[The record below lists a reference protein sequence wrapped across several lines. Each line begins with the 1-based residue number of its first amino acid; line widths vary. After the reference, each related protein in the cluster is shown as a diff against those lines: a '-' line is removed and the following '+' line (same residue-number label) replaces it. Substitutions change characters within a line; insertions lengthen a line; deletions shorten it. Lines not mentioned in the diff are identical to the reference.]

1 MVTINISITE
11 LNRCIFVTL
20 PHNLMK
26 DRVAP
31 AYINPISM
39 GTLTG
44 IHNNTIV
51 MNGRRSLR
59 DTIDN
64 FTLKEPTDSKLN
76 GIIARPPTGNHEQPS
91 DHIFFL
97 PRLSMNELFSGASV
111 LYSERFVSLVGSLLL
126 LSVSMLCA

>member
-31 AYINPISM
+31 EYINPISM

-51 MNGRRSLR
+51 MNGRRSLI
-59 DTIDN
+59 DTFDN
-64 FTLKEPTDSKLN
+64 FNLKEPTDSKL
-76 GIIARPPTGNHEQPS
+76 
-91 DHIFFL
+91 D
-97 PRLSMNELFSGASV
+97 
-111 LYSERFVSLVGSLLL
+111 GS
-126 LSVSMLCA
+126 

>member
-1 MVTINISITE
+1 MVTIKISITE

-26 DRVAP
+26 DRV
-31 AYINPISM
+31 YINPISM
-39 GTLTG
+39 GTLTC

-59 DTIDN
+59 DTFDN

-76 GIIARPPTGNHEQPS
+76 GFIASLPTGNHEQPS

-111 LYSERFVSLVGSLLL
+111 LYNERFVSLVGSLLL